1 MLKSKLKLFFVI
13 FKHGK
18 LFSNRFNA
26 FKIFQQDPEYKLLD
40 EKPKFDF
47 EDKEIKDFNIQ
58 TEIPIQFK
66 DLEKEGLFWIS
77 GYVAFEMRNVQKSL
91 GQTTGRANERVYSLV

>member
-1 MLKSKLKLFFVI
+1 M
-13 FKHGK
+13 
-18 LFSNRFNA
+18 
-26 FKIFQQDPEYKLLD
+26 DD
-40 EKPKFDF
+40 KPNPDSI
-47 EDKEIKDFNIQ
+47 EKEIKEFNIAS
-58 TEIPIQFK
+58 EIPIQFK